1 MLVFHKS
8 NGDRKM
14 NKFILSRDSEDWAL
28 LSSEDMISIRPLVVA
43 YQAGKERRE
52 ELFSLVASAI
62 RIGTDREYGTHLWL
76 EMPPTQ
82 LKRFTELERCELG
95 ASITRMNT
103 VLAEGLAKYQPGYDT
118 LELVDPVAAM
128 NTLMPGMN
136 CAPELP
142 IMAMNL
148 NMQWRPPGFYIK
160 LTKQQANDLYD
171 ALLAGSALAWVMGV
185 LGWLPANLIAA
196 LLALEAAAVKFA
208 ISASKTGEIY
218 LKFTPFGGIIALP
231 VL

>member
-1 MLVFHKS
+1 
-8 NGDRKM
+8 M
-14 NKFILSRDSEDWAL
+14 NNSILLRDSEDWAL
-28 LSSEDMISIRPLVVA
+28 LSSEDMISIRPLVDA
-43 YQAGKERRE
+43 YQAGAERRE

-82 LKRFTELERCELG
+82 LKRFTDLERCELG

-103 VLAEGLAKYQPGYDT
+103 VLAKGLAKYQPGHDT

-128 NTLMPGMN
+128 NTLMLGMN

-148 NMQWRPPGFYIK
+148 NMQWLPPGFYIK
-160 LTKQQANDLYD
+160 LTKQQVDDLLKAI
-171 ALLAGSALAWVMGV
+171 ALGSVIAWVMAE
-185 LGWLPANLIAA
+185 LGLLPSGLIAA
-196 LLALEAAAVKFA
+196 LLALDAEAIKL
-208 ISASKTGEIY
+208 ASSMSKNGDIY
-218 LKFTPFGGIIALP
+218 LKFSFFPPVVVPLP

>member
-1 MLVFHKS
+1 
-8 NGDRKM
+8 M
-14 NKFILSRDSEDWAL
+14 NNFILSRDSEDWAL
-28 LSSEDMISIRPLVVA
+28 LSSEDMISIRPLVDA
-43 YQAGKERRE
+43 YQAGAERRE

-95 ASITRMNT
+95 ESITRMNT
-103 VLAEGLAKYQPGYDT
+103 VLAKGLAKYQPGHDT

-148 NMQWRPPGFYIK
+148 NMQWCPPGFYIK
-160 LTKQQANDLYD
+160 LTKQQVTSLIA
-171 ALLAGSALAWVMGV
+171 AIAAGSALAWVIAE
-185 LGWLPANLIAA
+185 LGLLLPAGLPAGLVAA
-196 LLALEAAAVKFA
+196 LLALAAAA
-208 ISASKTGEIY
+208 IGLASAMSKNGEIY
-218 LKFTPFGGIIALP
+218 LKFSLFPPGVVPLP

>member
-1 MLVFHKS
+1 
-8 NGDRKM
+8 M
-14 NKFILSRDSEDWAL
+14 NNFILSRDSEDWAL

-43 YQAGKERRE
+43 YQAGEERRE

-103 VLAEGLAKYQPGYDT
+103 VLAKGLAKYQPGYDT

-128 NTLMPGMN
+128 NTCMPSMN
-136 CAPELP
+136 CDPGLP

-148 NMQWRPPGFYIK
+148 NMQWLPPGFYIK
-160 LTKQQANDLYD
+160 LTKQQVKDLIN
-171 ALLAGSALAWVMGV
+171 AILTGSALAWVIAE
-185 LGWLPANLIAA
+185 LGLLPSGLLAA
-196 LLALEAAAVKFA
+196 LLALDAAL
-208 ISASKTGEIY
+208 IQLASSMSKNGDIY
-218 LKFTPFGGIIALP
+218 LKFAFLP
-231 VL
+231 PIVVPSPAS